1 MKKIVQG
8 FQHFLKNAFSFI
20 INHTLPFSSESP
32 WTARKTLKRS
42 FSRDYLEKEL
52 NELWNN
58 DFEISLQN
66 ITPFSDK
73 KQFWEI
79 ILRRISW
86 NRERRQHLFLLLGS
100 HRRFLPLSFSSLVK
114 TCKEIL
120 NFFFKVFETLWGL
133 CSLLQFILFRLVD
146 PWNWSERDHFYGGYL
161 FLGNSQQ
168 SLYCD
173 VILNRFILSP
183 TNSYG
188 IITTSLTIPLMIQ
201 PIVNGRLL
209 RRSLR

>member
-8 FQHFLKNAFSFI
+8 FQYFLKNAFSFI

-100 HRRFLPLSFSSLVK
+100 HRWFLPLSFSSLVK

-120 NFFFKVFETLWGL
+120 NFFLKYLKHFEVCVLFSNSYYSGL
-133 CSLLQFILFRLVD
+133 LIHEIGVNVIISTEDI
-146 PWNWSERDHFYGGYL
+146 S
-161 FLGNSQQ
+161 FLETVNS
-168 SLYCD
+168 
-173 VILNRFILSP
+173 RFIAMLS
-183 TNSYG
+183 S
-188 IITTSLTIPLMIQ
+188 IDLFWAL
-201 PIVNGRLL
+201 PIHMV
-209 RRSLR
+209 